1 MRFAAARTRALIV
14 ERQPALVP
22 FLRDALERAGHGAV
36 IAVRSASVATLRR
49 TTPDTIL
56 LGPGMT
62 VRPLD
67 AIRRIR
73 RARPTARIVA
83 IAYHDDPLWKAL
95 ALALGADDVLGPDDD
110 CATLD
115 RCLAGPLWGQEN
127 GSMRRTS

>member
-1 MRFAAARTRALIV
+1 LIV

-22 FLRDALERAGHGAV
+22 FLRNALERAGHGAV

>member
-1 MRFAAARTRALIV
+1 VRFAAARTRALIV